1 MVDIGGILSG
11 SAALIGSIGNTIFS
25 GLNYSSEK
33 EKNKKETSYHEG
45 QASQLFDTLAE
56 VDLGLHDTYM
66 DAYRATL
73 HNDDWKARI
82 SKQDMLTL
90 MTMDREDNAIQRKVA
105 DAEKAGVNAFY
116 ALGGTGAQAS
126 TYTSQTQTPNLV
138 APKLQQVGDFA
149 ALADILS
156 NVNIKSEQAKLINA
170 QTRKTLAEENKI
182 NVDALVSGETL
193 NLTKEQG
200 NKLRAEIEGIKAQIK
215 VDEAQYQKFMEE
227 VAIIQYDLLKS
238 FELDIRYKDQLTAL
252 NFGVNKLDH
261 LASKITT
268 SDSDKNMLMG
278 AVAGLLGA
286 TFVGRGLKIGKLLAP
301 FVKKYGKKGYDK
313 MKDVIKQKYD
323 NTFKKDPIKG
333 SQSSDFFG

>member
-11 SAALIGSIGNTIFS
+11 TAALIGSIGNTVFS
-25 GLNYSSEK
+25 GLNYSAEK
-33 EKNKKETSYHEG
+33 EKNEDTVDKFEG
-45 QASQLFDTLAE
+45 QSSQLFDTLVE
-56 VDLGLHDTYM
+56 G
-66 DAYRATL
+66 
-73 HNDDWKARI
+73 ARGDHGGYLNSYSSNLFNGKWYDRI
-82 SKQDMLTL
+82 NKQDMLTAL
-90 MTMDREDNAIQRKVA
+90 ALDREDNAIQRKVA

-126 TYTSQTQTPNLV
+126 TYTSQTETPNTTP
-138 APKLQQVGDFA
+138 PKLQQVGDFA

-170 QTRKTLAEENKI
+170 QTRKTLAEEQKI

-200 NKLRAEIEGIKAQIK
+200 NKLRAEIDGIKAHIK

-227 VAIIQYDLLKS
+227 VAVIQYDLLKS

-252 NFGVNKLDH
+252 NFGINKLDH
-261 LASKITT
+261 IASKITT

-278 AVAGLLGA
+278 IVTGLLGA
-286 TFVGRGLKIGKLLAP
+286 TFVGKGLKIGKLLGP
-301 FVKKYGKKGYDK
+301 FAKKYGKKGYDK
-313 MKDVIKQKYD
+313 MKDIIKFKYNNQKI
-323 NTFKKDPIKG
+323 DPTKG
-333 SQSSDFFG
+333 SKTSDFFG